1 MRVISSSPIFRTL
14 TAMAILA
21 PPMAWAAAPPAAPA
35 ATAVAAP
42 AAPPAPPSPM
52 AAPAV
57 ALPASPAPSPNG
69 PLVAGVCLFSQ
80 EMLITRS
87 KVGVAA
93 TSRLR
98 ELAQNAQNALVA
110 ERSRLEARG
119 KALEAKRATLTPLQL
134 QAQGQALGR
143 FLGRAGLDRNLLVET
158 LREHGFVRNFQ
169 TVLRGPYEE
178 TEDVE
183 GSAVAAPDN
192 GATCYGFTI
201 RRAGRRGLDRPPA
214 VPELGRSMAQLTEL
228 VGRVK
233 LKELVRETTDLV
245 ERLCIEAALELTKDN
260 RASAADVLGLSRQS
274 LYSKL
279 HRFGLVNS
287 TSADD

>member
-134 QAQGQALGR
+134 QAQGQALNQQVQA
-143 FLGRAGLDRNLLVET
+143 LQTKAGERSQQIDATKAKVFALVLDQARPYLTQAYAAHGCGLLFA
-158 LREHGFVRNFQ
+158 RE
-169 TVLRGPYEE
+169 TVLSGNFGNDLTPE
-178 TEDVE
+178 V
-183 GSAVAAPDN
+183 VAA
-192 GATCYGFTI
+192 
-201 RRAGRRGLDRPPA
+201 LDAKGTPLTFDLEPMRPA
-214 VPELGRSMAQLTEL
+214 
-228 VGRVK
+228 K
-233 LKELVRETTDLV
+233 
-245 ERLCIEAALELTKDN
+245 
-260 RASAADVLGLSRQS
+260 
-274 LYSKL
+274 
-279 HRFGLVNS
+279 
-287 TSADD
+287 